1 MFIYLSEDMFSSELQ
16 ALVKA
21 FYPVESHLVKV
32 EEPDKN
38 EDYVSVQFGENEVFA
53 EMKMGDFKTEA
64 VHPIDRT
71 NRRAFKDSVK
81 RALYEVLSKGKGDTL
96 PWGTLTGVRPTKLV
110 MELVEQGLSKE
121 EVMKNMQSRYK
132 ASKEKA
138 ELGYQVVVKE
148 NSLLEKIDYK
158 NSYSIYIGIP
168 FCPTTCLYCSFT
180 SYALKNYSSYVE
192 EYLKALFKEIEYV
205 AGCLPGKKLA
215 TIYIGGGTPTTL
227 NVRQLEALLKKVRE
241 CFDFQYVEEFTV
253 EAGRPDSITMAKL
266 EVMKQY
272 GVTRISI
279 NPQTMKQETLDII
292 GRNHS
297 VEDVKRTFRMAREAG
312 HDNINMDLIVGL
324 PNETVADVKQ
334 TLEDVMELAPDSITV
349 HSLVLKRAAILNMQ
363 REQYGEFS
371 FDDVDQMIE
380 LGYKYADKAGMKPYY
395 MYRQK
400 NTTGSKNSSRE
411 NVGYALEGKEGIYN
425 ILIMEEKHTILALG
439 AGATSKFVFPDGHIT
454 RVENVKNVNEYV
466 ERIDEMIMRKKS
478 FIEGEYHVSYG
489 AGNPRTCN
497 ETGC

>member
-1 MFIYLSEDMFSSELQ
+1 MNIYLSEDMFSSELQ

-21 FYPVESHLVKV
+21 FYPMESHVTNIA
-32 EEPDKN
+32 EPDT
-38 EDYVSVQFGENEVFA
+38 EDYVYLKYSDYDVEVVRMQEGNCVA
-53 EMKMGDFKTEA
+53 KT
-64 VHPIDRT
+64 VHEIDRAD
-71 NRRAFKDSVK
+71 RRACKDSVK
-81 RALYEVLSKGKGDTL
+81 RALYEVLAKTKGETI

-110 MELVEQGLSKE
+110 MELVQQGLSRE
-121 EVMKNMQSRYK
+121 EVIETMQRRYCTSR
-132 ASKEKA
+132 EKA

-158 NSYSIYIGIP
+158 HSYSVYIGIP

-180 SYALKNYSSYVE
+180 SYELKHYTSYVE
-192 EYLKALFKEIEYV
+192 EYLKALFKEIEYA
-205 AGCLPGKKLA
+205 AGCLPEKKLA
-215 TIYIGGGTPTTL
+215 TIYLGGGTPTTL
-227 NVRQLEALLKKVRE
+227 NAKQLEALLGKVRE
-241 CFDFQYVEEFTV
+241 CFNFEYVEEFTV
-253 EAGRPDSITMAKL
+253 EAGRPDTITKDKL
-266 EVMKQY
+266 EVMKKY
-272 GVTRISI
+272 GVSRISI

-297 VEDVKRTFRMAREAG
+297 VEDVKRKFQMAREAG

-334 TLEDVMELAPDSITV
+334 TLEEVIALNPDSITV

-363 REQYGEFS
+363 RERYGEFS
-371 FDDVDQMIE
+371 FDDVNQMIE
-380 LGYKYADKAGMKPYY
+380 LGFEYAEQAGMKPYY

-425 ILIMEEKHTILALG
+425 ILIMEEKHTIIALG

-466 ERIDEMIMRKKS
+466 ERIDEMILRKKR
-478 FIEGEYHVSYG
+478 FIEGEYHVYDG
-489 AGNPRTCN
+489 AKNPRTCT
-497 ETGC
+497 ETGR

>member
-1 MFIYLSEDMFSSELQ
+1 MLLYLSEDMFSSELQ

-32 EEPDKN
+32 EEPDKSQ
-38 EDYVSVQFGENEVFA
+38 DYVSIQFRETEVLA
-53 EMKMGDFKTEA
+53 EMKMGDLKAEA
-64 VHPIDRT
+64 LHPIDRAD
-71 NRRAFKDSVK
+71 RRACKDSVK
-81 RALYEVLSKGKGDTL
+81 RALYEVLSTVKKEAL

-110 MELVEQGLSKE
+110 MELAEQGLSKE
-121 EVMKNMQSRYK
+121 EVVENMQSRYK
-132 ASKEKA
+132 TSREKA
-138 ELGYQVVVKE
+138 ELGYQVVAKE
-148 NSLLEKIDYK
+148 NSLLKKIDYK
-158 NSYSIYIGIP
+158 NSYSVYIGIP
-168 FCPTTCLYCSFT
+168 FCPTTCLYCSFP
-180 SYALKNYSSYVE
+180 SYALKNYSSYIE
-192 EYLKALFKEIEYV
+192 EYERALFREIEYA
-205 AGCLPGKKLA
+205 AGCLPDRKLA

-227 NVRQLEALLKKVRE
+227 NARQLEALLQKVRE
-241 CFDFQYVEEFTV
+241 CFAFQHVEEFTV
-253 EAGRPDSITMAKL
+253 EAGRPDSITMEKL
-266 EVMKQY
+266 EIMKQY

-279 NPQTMKQETLDII
+279 NPQSMKQETLDII

-297 VEDVKRTFRMAREAG
+297 VEDVKRTFRMARKAG

-334 TLEDVMELAPDSITV
+334 TLEEVMELGPDSITV
-349 HSLVLKRAAILNMQ
+349 HSLVLKRAAMLNMQ

-371 FDDVDQMIE
+371 FDDVNQMIE
-380 LGYKYADKAGMKPYY
+380 LGYEYANKAGMKPYY

-411 NVGYALEGKEGIYN
+411 NVGYAQEGKEGIYN

-439 AGATSKFVFPDGHIT
+439 AGATSKFVFPDGHIR
-454 RVENVKNVNEYV
+454 RVENVKNVKEYV

-489 AGNPRTCN
+489 AGNPGTCN